1 MEITQSGKKTENQMK
16 KHKSNIR
23 NLWDNTKWA
32 NLRKIGIP
40 EGVEKKKV
48 IENIFEESMFEN
60 FPNLNEADIE
70 I

>member
-40 EGVEKKKV
+40 EGVEKKKG
-48 IENIFEESMFEN
+48 
-60 FPNLNEADIE
+60 D
-70 I
+70 